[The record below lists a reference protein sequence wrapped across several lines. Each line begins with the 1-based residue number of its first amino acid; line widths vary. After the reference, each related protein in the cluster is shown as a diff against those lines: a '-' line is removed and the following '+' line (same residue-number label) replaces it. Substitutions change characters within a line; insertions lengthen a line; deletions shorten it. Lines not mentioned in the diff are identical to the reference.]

1 MYFPYFRGKQYELVL
16 LKEQAN
22 KTLKSGK
29 IIPIIEPVKENL
41 NPLQRA
47 IEQFDINNV
56 TYILIVNPE
65 NGDFKDQRNI
75 KLLDFIKKLQNS
87 NLIIGIVANATTIL
101 ENVKQYLDSFKDYK
115 IAILHK
121 SFLDATGLSNL
132 LQNYSIEYNIFI
144 SNEENKRYIRK
155 FKNIGKK
162 VIIKDGFKRQKNAN
176 YPPIEHFSDL
186 HLEYSDGVMDGFGDF
201 LIVGDDYSESGGPAW
216 AVAIHMTYLDSN
228 DDNDMYIK
236 HYISDRRDD
245 IQDTSGKFIEALK
258 YLIEDEKKNHLYNTD
273 ASKEYEEL
281 YKKKL
286 FRGLGYVKK
295 LSMQNHLEIIAR
307 FLEEIDV

>member
-29 IIPIIEPVKENL
+29 IIPVIEPVKENL

-47 IEQFDINNV
+47 IEQFNINDI
-56 TYILIVNPE
+56 TYMLIVNPE
-65 NGDFKDQRNI
+65 NGDFKHDNEN
-75 KLLDFIKKLQNS
+75 LLNFIKQLQDN
-87 NLIIGIVANATTIL
+87 NLIIAIIASATTKL
-101 ENVKQYLDSFKDYK
+101 EDVRRYLDTFKDYK

-121 SFLDATGLSNL
+121 SFLDATELSNL

-144 SNEENKRYIRK
+144 SNHENKRYIRK
-155 FKNIGKK
+155 FRNIGKK
-162 VIIKDGFKRQKNAN
+162 VIIKDGFKKRKNAD
-176 YPPIEHFSDL
+176 YEKEEYFSDL
-186 HLEYSDGVMDGFGDF
+186 HLDYSDGEIDGFGDF

-216 AVAIHMTYLDSN
+216 AVAIHMTYLDNN
-228 DDNDMYIK
+228 DDKDMYIK
-236 HYISDRRDD
+236 HYISDRKDD

-273 ASKEYEEL
+273 AYREYEEL

-307 FLEEIDV
+307 FLEEIDE

>member
-29 IIPIIEPVKENL
+29 IVPVIEPVKENL

-47 IEQFDINNV
+47 IEQFNINDI
-56 TYILIVNPE
+56 TYMLIVNPE
-65 NGDFKDQRNI
+65 NGDFKHDNEN
-75 KLLDFIKKLQNS
+75 LLNFIKQLQDN
-87 NLIIGIVANATTIL
+87 NLIIAIIASATTKL
-101 ENVKQYLDSFKDYK
+101 EDVRRYLDTFKDYK

-121 SFLDATGLSNL
+121 SFLDATELSNL

-144 SNEENKRYIRK
+144 SNHENKRYIRK
-155 FKNIGKK
+155 FRNIGKK
-162 VIIKDGFKRQKNAN
+162 VIIKDGFKKQKNAN
-176 YPPIEHFSDL
+176 YPPKEHFSDL
-186 HLEYSDGVMDGFGDF
+186 HLEYIDEAMDGFGDF

-216 AVAIHMTYLDSN
+216 AVAIHMTYLDNN
-228 DDNDMYIK
+228 DDKDMYIK
-236 HYISDRRDD
+236 HYISDRKDD

-273 ASKEYEEL
+273 AYREYEEL

-307 FLEEIDV
+307 FLEEIDE